1 MHAFSL
7 FSLWQSHV
15 NVINIWIIIIAVSG
29 WSGQCSK
36 FGLVLNCPWEARV
49 FCVFAILQFTKLSLQ
64 CWFKFWA
71 IGSNFTGNSRLA
83 SFILACLHHVF
94 KHFSSCYIQFVVV
107 EWLYLVAVEG
117 LKVTETM
124 TIQNLNHSLRNDTCS
139 HCQKILIPMF
149 IFSSII
155 HNLF

>member
-1 MHAFSL
+1 MIRAV
-7 FSLWQSHV
+7 QQ
-15 NVINIWIIIIAVSG
+15 IW
-29 WSGQCSK
+29 
-36 FGLVLNCPWEARV
+36 LVLNCHWEDRV

-64 CWFKFWA
+64 YWFKFWA

-94 KHFSSCYIQFVVV
+94 KHLSSCYIQFVVV

-124 TIQNLNHSLRNDTCS
+124 TIQNLNHRLRNYTCS
-139 HCQKILIPMF
+139 HCQKYWYPCLFFPNNPLFILE
-149 IFSSII
+149 SIRKLI
-155 HNLF
+155 NNNNTNVTNINLLNVNLINE